1 MARNGTIKWISCG
14 AENLKVRNLHH
25 ALAVFT
31 LVGGSRPPHSTAL
44 AIRCCLLSTLVLATL
59 AAQPSDRKPNILIIV
74 AGFLGGAHDYL
85 DAATDQHN
93 PILRGTNRVDN
104 IDYTTDA
111 FGREAVQFIEE
122 HHDKP
127 GLC

>member
-1 MARNGTIKWISCG
+1 MR
-14 AENLKVRNLHH
+14 
-25 ALAVFT
+25 
-31 LVGGSRPPHSTAL
+31 SRPPHSTVL

-85 DAATDQHN
+85 DAATDKHN

-111 FGREAVQFIEE
+111 FGREAVKFIEK